1 MTPTSLPEPLQIAVA
16 IIRFGDDLLMVRQ
29 AGPGEKPFWVLPGG
43 RVEPGELVT
52 EAVVREVRE
61 ETGIRVLDPGRVAFV
76 VQVDER
82 RENWNAVAWTFEVDS
97 WEGELAPADPDGFVL
112 EAAWVPIA
120 EAAQRLALI
129 SWHSLTVRYLEGRLE
144 SRPLWLRRVHPD
156 GREEWF

>member
-1 MTPTSLPEPLQIAVA
+1 VTPTSLPEPLQISVA

-29 AGPGEKPFWVLPGG
+29 AGPGEEPFWVLPGG

-82 RENWNAVAWTFEVDS
+82 RESWNATAWTFEVDS
-97 WEGELAPADPDGFVL
+97 WEGELAPADPDGYVL
-112 EAAWVPIA
+112 EAAWVPVA
-120 EAAQRLALI
+120 EACQRLALI
-129 SWHSLTVRYLEGRLE
+129 SWHSLTVRYLQGTLE
-144 SRPLWLRRVHPD
+144 PRPLWLRRVHPD